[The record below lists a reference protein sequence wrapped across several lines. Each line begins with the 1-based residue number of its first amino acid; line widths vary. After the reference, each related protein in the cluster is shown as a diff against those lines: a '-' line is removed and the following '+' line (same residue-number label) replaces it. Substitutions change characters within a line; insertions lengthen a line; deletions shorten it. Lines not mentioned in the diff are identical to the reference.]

1 MKDYYQIL
9 ELSPNASITEVKSAF
24 RRLSFKFHPDLNN
37 EEDAEDNF
45 KNVNEA
51 YQILSD
57 AFLRQTYDVKIKQSK
72 FIQTHNHSSSN
83 DYRSSRQHKKTN
95 YTYRNVIYVF
105 LFFITAFIIFLVTPS
120 ISSVNTINEYKSNLS
135 KKAKE
140 YYANSP
146 EKNKHIEIIIRR
158 TNSLVDM
165 FRNMPK

>member
-1 MKDYYQIL
+1 M
-9 ELSPNASITEVKSAF
+9 
-24 RRLSFKFHPDLNN
+24 NN

-57 AFLRQTYDVKIKQSK
+57 AFLRHVYDEKIKRNNFVSTRSRTSNN
-72 FIQTHNHSSSN
+72 IYASSQ
-83 DYRSSRQHKKTN
+83 QHKKTN
-95 YTYRNVIYVF
+95 YTYRNVIYIF

-146 EKNKHIEIIIRR
+146 EKNKHIDIIIRR

-165 FRNMPK
+165 FRNIPK

>member
-9 ELSPNASITEVKSAF
+9 ELSRSASITDVKSAF

-37 EEDAEDNF
+37 EADAEDNF

-51 YQILSD
+51 YQVLSD
-57 AFLRQTYDVKIKQSK
+57 AFLRQVYDEKINRSCVV
-72 FIQTHNHSSSN
+72 FT
-83 DYRSSRQHKKTN
+83 RSSTSNHIYKSSQQYKKNN
-95 YTYRNVIYVF
+95 YAYRNVIYIF